1 MRIIPKKQAGG
12 EVYQIVGDEPEITKR
27 YITLINNGI
36 PAQAAFDTAHLSIIE
51 NGKPGKYYS
60 FGKYA
65 NTLNQWGKNASNSL
79 TVGRYNNLLNVK
91 NHQEFKTG
99 LKKKKYNPRDAFYNV
114 EISRGRDV
122 DKKRV
127 NKWNQEHGLPLVVMN
142 DISSPII
149 LDQYNS

>member
-1 MRIIPKKQAGG
+1 MHIIPKKQKGG
-12 EVYQIVGDEPEITKR
+12 ELYQITPDMPEVTKR
-27 YITLINNGI
+27 YITLINKGI

-65 NTLNQWGKNASNSL
+65 NTLDQWGKNASDSL

-99 LKKKKYNPRDAFYNV
+99 LRNKKYNPRDAFYNI
-114 EISRGRDV
+114 EIGRGRET

-127 NKWNQEHGLPLVVMN
+127 NKWNKENNLPLIVMN
-142 DISSPII
+142 DVPVIF
-149 LDQYNS
+149 DQYNG